1 MTLKE
6 TGKDCNDV
14 LSTAGVLASVLP
26 PGDDSGL
33 GPMAGV
39 DTGGDVAKPVAS
51 AACDGAVEGPPKK
64 MGREARGAA
73 GMLDPLASALGDWD
87 VTFAPDEQLA

>member
-1 MTLKE
+1 MKE

-14 LSTAGVLASVLP
+14 LSTALP

-33 GPMAGV
+33 MAGA
-39 DTGGDVAKPVAS
+39 DTGGDVARPVAS

-64 MGREARGAA
+64 MGRVSRGAA
-73 GMLDPLASALGDWD
+73 GTLDPLASALSDGDM
-87 VTFAPDEQLA
+87 TFAPNEQLA